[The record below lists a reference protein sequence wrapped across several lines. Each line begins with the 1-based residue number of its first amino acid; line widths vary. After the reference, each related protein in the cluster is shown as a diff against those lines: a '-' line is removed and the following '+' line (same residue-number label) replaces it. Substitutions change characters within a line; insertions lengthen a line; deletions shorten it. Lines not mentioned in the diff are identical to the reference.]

1 MPHENFVNNIQNVK
15 GDLQMMMNRKFRI
28 ALIAGVI
35 AVCCVI
41 HTCWFLSLPNYR
53 NNKKRIGLQ
62 VDTDFSYK
70 SIYQSDQ
77 GFGNDLSSI
86 CRFTLKKP
94 KKLNNFVLFSQ
105 LNESKKEDAEKFY
118 NTDFK
123 SEWEDYDES
132 AKYDSVINE
141 LFALKASSKTRYLL
155 NKISDME
162 YSYEL
167 YMYNDEMNVGYYIV
181 SII

>member
-41 HTCWFLSLPNYR
+41 HTCWFLSLPNYK
-53 NNKKRIGLQ
+53 NNKKRIALQ

-70 SIYQSDQ
+70 SIYISEAS
-77 GFGNDLSSI
+77 FGNDMTNL

-94 KKLNNFVLFSQ
+94 KQLKNFVPFSQ
-105 LNESKKEDAEKFY
+105 LNKKKKDDIEKFY
-118 NTDFK
+118 NTD
-123 SEWEDYDES
+123 WEDHEDDDS
-132 AKYDSVINE
+132 FDSVNE
-141 LFALKASSKTRYLL
+141 ELSSLRSSPKTRYIHH
-155 NKISDME
+155 NISNDM
-162 YSYEL
+162 SYEL
-167 YMYNDEMNVGYYIV
+167 YIYNEEMNVGYYVVLIF
-181 SII
+181 

>member
-1 MPHENFVNNIQNVK
+1 VK

-62 VDTDFSYK
+62 VDTNFSYK

-77 GFGNDLSSI
+77 GFGNDMTNL

-94 KKLNNFVLFSQ
+94 KQLKNFVPFSQ
-105 LNESKKEDAEKFY
+105 LNKKKKDDIETFY
-118 NTDFK
+118 NTD
-123 SEWEDYDES
+123 WGDQEDDDS
-132 AKYDSVINE
+132 FDSVNE
-141 LFALKASSKTRYLL
+141 ELSSLRSSPKTRYIHH
-155 NKISDME
+155 NISNDM
-162 YSYEL
+162 SYEL
-167 YMYNDEMNVGYYIV
+167 YIYNEEMNVGYYVVLIF
-181 SII
+181 